1 MFLAKRLPAL
11 EILPIEPLSN
21 EERMGETKAIAT
33 WRHPRRRL
41 QEARRRLHRL
51 LPQARRRPRRRLTVE
66 WTHSSHL
73 ERARDRLACGAVG
86 AQTAA
91 TRGRRR
97 ARQDRSF
104 DLWTPLT
111 SNSLRASLA
120 RAR

>member
-1 MFLAKRLPAL
+1 
-11 EILPIEPLSN
+11 
-21 EERMGETKAIAT
+21 MGETKAIAT

-41 QEARRRLHRL
+41 QEAGRRPRRRLPKAGRRPRIPEARRRLHRL